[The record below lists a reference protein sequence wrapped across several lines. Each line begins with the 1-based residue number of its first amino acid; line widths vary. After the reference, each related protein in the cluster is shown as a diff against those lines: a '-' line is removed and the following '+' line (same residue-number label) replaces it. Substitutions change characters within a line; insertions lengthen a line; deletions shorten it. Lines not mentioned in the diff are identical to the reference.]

1 MKCFIIFVLYI
12 WTKLLNVE
20 SWKQSLVRALFSH
33 TTPPHPAPPRL
44 LGDVGKEFSINSL
57 CGQFKEKK
65 KNQNMPHQENTE
77 LWDLAQLNSFF
88 P

>member
-1 MKCFIIFVLYI
+1 MKCFIIFVVYI

-20 SWKQSLVRALFSH
+20 SWKQSLVRALFS
-33 TTPPHPAPPRL
+33 PPPPAPPRL

-65 KNQNMPHQENTE
+65 KKNQNMPHQENTE
-77 LWDLAQLNSFF
+77 LWNLAQLHSFF